1 MGAFSSYREKA
12 PIAHSRVHDALALEL
27 SSRLSPRAGRGVNDK
42 RHCPDIFGTRPR
54 GYSGYM
60 PLDPAP
66 GFRLA
71 WGMMNDMTEAGA
83 DAGEA

>member
-1 MGAFSSYREKA
+1 
-12 PIAHSRVHDALALEL
+12 
-27 SSRLSPRAGRGVNDK
+27 
-42 RHCPDIFGTRPR
+42 
-54 GYSGYM
+54 M

-83 DAGEA
+83 DAHEA